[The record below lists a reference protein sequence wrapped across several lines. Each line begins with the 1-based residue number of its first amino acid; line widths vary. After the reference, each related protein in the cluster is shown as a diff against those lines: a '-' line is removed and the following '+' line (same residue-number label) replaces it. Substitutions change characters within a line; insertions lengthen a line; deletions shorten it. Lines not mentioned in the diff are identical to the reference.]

1 MTTVDSGFTLAER
14 PTYQHAIV
22 GGLKLTSGK
31 HAVPRKVTNEPKVV
45 LAHVVD
51 GLSFAIIKRPLEAEV
66 ASLDPFVAG
75 CDVKRRSDN
84 TLIWNALH
92 VPSALVLLAG
102 LQFVVHD
109 LRDDL
114 QARSSQGHQVRRFW
128 IDIGPFPANAVVV
141 FLKSDH

>member
-1 MTTVDSGFTLAER
+1 MFLV
-14 PTYQHAIV
+14 Y
-22 GGLKLTSGK
+22 
-31 HAVPRKVTNEPKVV
+31 
-45 LAHVVD
+45 VVD
-51 GLSFAIIKRPLEAEV
+51 GVSVAGIKRPLEAEV

-75 CDVKRRSDN
+75 CDVKRGSDN

-128 IDIGPFPANAVVV
+128 IDIGPFPANATEV